1 MVNEIMINDIA
12 KVKNGTFTR
21 IRYVTDVPV
30 NALAKKSGVS
40 IKKWVES
47 TVRIGINYANLTS
60 VKNRPKTDKNQV
72 KVRVNNFVPYLGNK
86 ISYNTN
92 TNDYYLNVFTTP
104 NANTKVTYI
113 ETRIVDGKTIHT
125 TLPGNKELL
134 NPWVTSSYLK
144 KSDSP
149 MDMYRVKL
157 CNLIKVGK

>member
-1 MVNEIMINDIA
+1 MVNEIMVNDIA

-21 IRYVTDVPV
+21 ISYVTDVPV
-30 NALAKKSGVS
+30 NALAKKNGVS
-40 IKKWVES
+40 IKKCVES
-47 TVRIGINYANLTS
+47 TVRIGINYANLAS
-60 VKNRPKTDKNQV
+60 VRNRSKTDNDNTKI
-72 KVRVNNFVPYLGNK
+72 RVNNFVPYLGNK

-113 ETRIVDGKTIHT
+113 ETYVVDGKMVKT

-134 NPWVTSSYLK
+134 NPWVTPSYLK

-149 MDMYRVKL
+149 IDMYRIRL
-157 CNLIKVGK
+157 SNLIKVGK